1 MMLACI
7 RREGARVGMVRAV
20 GRVGLQRRWYRYDGL
35 PHEKPAPEDS
45 FGPGT
50 VLAIGAIVGG
60 LVTLNWYQSRE
71 LVKPSLQRSYPRTS
85 DDRIFAPIPPVQ
97 PAPPDAYPIPS
108 FVLFLKDL
116 CNPRVVER
124 FFMAAMNFHAQIRQL
139 LYQLRIEIGLLLFEL
154 INGWNIHW
162 IIPL

>member
-1 MMLACI
+1 
-7 RREGARVGMVRAV
+7 MVRAV

-35 PHEKPAPEDS
+35 PHEKPAPEGIHRTNDKRLIVDS

-85 DDRIFAPIPPVQ
+85 DVRLPFKYWNLTLGSNIRSNTTSATRSTRRVSDSRILSRSVPLTIVICSISERSVQ
-97 PAPPDAYPIPS
+97 SSSCGTILHGGNELPCSNSSTLIS
-108 FVLFLKDL
+108 
-116 CNPRVVER
+116 
-124 FFMAAMNFHAQIRQL
+124 AQ
-139 LYQLRIEIGLLLFEL
+139 
-154 INGWNIHW
+154 N
-162 IIPL
+162 